1 MTPAEPDRPADPPVP
16 QHTTG
21 PEPDADPSTGPA
33 AGSRSAAESFGRQ
46 VDLLVNQVGH
56 WTAPRW
62 TAPAGSA
69 GIRRSDL
76 LHQLVQRLA
85 DLAADAEGQPRRGV
99 PRLDNDL
106 ALPDQLRV
114 VATDL
119 ALAAPPPAVL
129 TEAVGELTATRQTL

>member
-1 MTPAEPDRPADPPVP
+1 M
-16 QHTTG
+16 
-21 PEPDADPSTGPA
+21 
-33 AGSRSAAESFGRQ
+33 
-46 VDLLVNQVGH
+46 DLLVNQVGH

-62 TAPAGSA
+62 TAPAGSGGA
-69 GIRRSDL
+69 RRSDL

-129 TEAVGELTATRQTL
+129 TEAAAELATTRQTL